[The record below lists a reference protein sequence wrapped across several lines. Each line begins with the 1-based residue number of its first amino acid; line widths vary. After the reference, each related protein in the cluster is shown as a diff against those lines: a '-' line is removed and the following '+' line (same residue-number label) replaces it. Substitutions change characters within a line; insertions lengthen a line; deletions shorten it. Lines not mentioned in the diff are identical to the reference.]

1 MSSRFPT
8 WHISELLP
16 PLTTQY
22 KLSLEYEKQMQT
34 WKNTKQLIRKIMFS
48 LFFILFQVF
57 T

>member
-16 PLTTQY
+16 PTQY
-22 KLSLEYEKQMQT
+22 NTNYALNIKNMHA
-34 WKNTKQLIRKIMFS
+34 WKNTKQPIRKNMFS
-48 LFFILFQVF
+48 LFFLLFQVL